1 MKILLIELDRIAP
14 DALLGDEGLATIRSL
29 MEVGCFGRLTAD
41 GPSIRPSAA
50 IRDQVGCDP
59 VLIETGP
66 ELGRMDDPRRLDEEV
81 GKLLENLSEDALAA
95 IVAAPGDRPEAFI
108 LAAPHL
114 PPFGAIEGVKPVD
127 LVATLLE
134 LAGLP
139 PLPDAQGRNILADR
153 LAAETGDDDELVR
166 ERLRGLGYIG

>member
-14 DALLGDEGLATIRSL
+14 DVLLEDESLTTIRSL
-29 MEVGCFGRLTAD
+29 MEVGCFGRLTTD
-41 GPSIRPSAA
+41 GPSIKPSAA
-50 IRDQVGCDP
+50 IRDQAGGDSI
-59 VLIETGP
+59 LIATASRLSGV
-66 ELGRMDDPRRLDEEV
+66 DDPQRLDEEV
-81 GKLLENLSEDALAA
+81 GKLLEGLTEDAMVT

-114 PPFGAIEGVKPVD
+114 PPFGAIEGAKPAD
-127 LVATLLE
+127 LAATLLE

-139 PLPDAQGRNILADR
+139 LPSDSEGRNILVDR
-153 LAAETGDDDELVR
+153 LSADSAEDDELVR